1 MKYKTLSTLFVALRS
16 IMTLPMRAEQ
26 VLAVVWAD
34 NEQETY
40 FAVADVPIITVYGN
54 EVSVDDM
61 VDRWPRKTITLS
73 IAELKH
79 FELKDVDLTPVEDVE
94 ETNNNVFRM
103 TGSGMEAA
111 GLQKG
116 EMLQVYDTS
125 GRLVQQV
132 RANAQGRVSV
142 TLGRGTY
149 VIKSN
154 NKTFKITKR

>member
-1 MKYKTLSTLFVALRS
+1 MKYKTLLTLFIALMS

-40 FAVADVPIITVYGN
+40 FAVANSPIITLTGN
-54 EVSVDDM
+54 EISVNDA
-61 VDRWPRKTITLS
+61 VDVGNVVNLS

-79 FELKDVDLTPVEDVE
+79 FELKDIDLTPVEDVE

-132 RANAQGRVSV
+132 RASAQGRVSV